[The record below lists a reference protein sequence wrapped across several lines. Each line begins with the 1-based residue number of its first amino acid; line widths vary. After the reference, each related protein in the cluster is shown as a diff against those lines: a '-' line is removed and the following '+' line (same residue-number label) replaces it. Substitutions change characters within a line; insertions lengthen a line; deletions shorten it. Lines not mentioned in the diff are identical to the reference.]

1 MPSLLRWVL
10 PLRTKKSQIN
20 TMKKDVKIL
29 TEVLDIISKKRK
41 QINFDSNAAR
51 HQMAIEVVHELRKR
65 RCQINK
71 IEL

>member
-20 TMKKDVKIL
+20 TMKKDVKLL
-29 TEVLDIISKKRK
+29 TDVLDIISQKRK
-41 QINFDSNAAR
+41 QINFDSDAAR
-51 HQMAIEVVHELRKR
+51 HQMAVDVVSELRKKK
-65 RCQINK
+65 CQINK